1 MRSCNYSLLGMLA
14 LFLSGSMASGQTF
27 EISSQDQTHA
37 AGSGAIPFT
46 ATFSIEQVTG
56 ALEDTKGFSFAYRH
70 DDTLMEV
77 LGANPYVPATVGE
90 LAAVNSNEGPDFIQ
104 GEVFVDGFTIGVI
117 YAFVDQSQVI
127 TFEVPKPMIE
137 VEYATLPGALSGAS
151 GDVVSTIIPA
161 SDLGTPPTSTV
172 VVIGAGTSAAT
183 TALPF
188 SITFLAAPPLTFVV
202 ECADQSAN
210 FNAASGEGNFTA
222 SILIDQDVIPGD
234 TAVDTQG
241 FSFGIGHD
249 SAVLSAMGV
258 DYGAALGSLEGGQGP
273 EYFQVGIYNDGI
285 TVGCI
290 YDFQGASSYSFG
302 SPTEAATVDYE
313 TQSGAL
319 AGSTPGSS
327 VVTVLTP
334 MAGLGPGGVTLVMVV
349 DGQSVIMS
357 GQSGSVTLTATG
369 GFDRGDCNDD
379 GGFNIGDPITLLDAL
394 FLGGLVNCDNA
405 CDANDDEN
413 RDIADG
419 VYMLSA
425 LFING
430 PMPPGTGI
438 CAPDPTPG
446 TLSCVVFNS
455 CS

>member
-1 MRSCNYSLLGMLA
+1 MRFCSHSMLMLCA
-14 LFLSGSMASGQTF
+14 LFLSGSLASGQTF
-27 EISSQDQTHA
+27 EISSPDQTHA
-37 AGSGAIPFT
+37 AGADAIPFT
-46 ATFSIEQVTG
+46 ATFSIEQLTG

-70 DDTLMEV
+70 DDSLMEV
-77 LGANPYVPATVGE
+77 LGANPYVPAAVGE
-90 LAAVNSNEGPDFIQ
+90 LAAVNGNDGPDFIQ
-104 GEVFVDGFTIGVI
+104 GEVFADGFTIGVI

-137 VEYATLPGALSGAS
+137 VEYATLNGALSGAS

-161 SDLGTPPTSTV
+161 SDLGVPPTSTV

-210 FNAASGEGNFTA
+210 FNAASGEGNF
-222 SILIDQDVIPGD
+222 SSSVLIDQDVLPGD
-234 TAVDTQG
+234 TAVETQG

-249 SAVLSAMGV
+249 STVLSAIGV
-258 DYGAALGSLEGGQGP
+258 DYGSALGGLEGGQGP
-273 EYFQVGIYNDGI
+273 EYFQVGIYSDGI

-290 YDFQGASSYSFG
+290 YDFQGASTYAFG
-302 SPTEAATVDYE
+302 SPTEATTVDYE
-313 TQSGAL
+313 TQAGAL
-319 AGSTPGSS
+319 SGSTPGSS
-327 VVTVLTP
+327 VVTTLTP
-334 MAGLGPGGVTLVMVV
+334 TEGLGPSGVTLVMVV

-379 GGFNIGDPITLLDAL
+379 SGFNIGDPITLLDAL
-394 FLGGLVNCDNA
+394 FLGGSVNCDNA

-413 RDIADG
+413 KDIADG

-430 PMPPGTGI
+430 PMPPDSGI
-438 CAPDPTPG
+438 CVPDPTPG
-446 TLSCVVFNS
+446 TLSCLIFNS